1 MPARIGKI
9 GELVADLTN
18 FGWMIMSPGKEY
30 HDYKHLYRLD
40 VLGLANTSNIDQ
52 YTPDTEF

>member
-9 GELVADLTN
+9 GEPVADLTN
-18 FGWMIMSPGKEY
+18 FGWMIMSPVKEY
-30 HDYKHLYRLD
+30 HD

-52 YTPDTEF
+52 YTLDTEF